1 MDSFN
6 EEKFKN
12 NLKWQM
18 QIKLESDITNFWI
31 KQTMK
36 LKRKVHLKIKLS

>member
-1 MDSFN
+1 MESFN

-18 QIKLESDITNFWI
+18 RIKLESDITNFWT
-31 KQTMK
+31 QQ
-36 LKRKVHLKIKLS
+36 LIKLLSQKMKINNY